1 MKIKNHH
8 ERIVTATPERIAALL
23 ADFDRIWPT
32 QIAPAPRPRG
42 QRLYDSGP
50 MLWQEHGRP
59 GAARSFRV
67 RRQSHPN
74 LDPSRASCRRVRRMR
89 RGADPIR
96 DHCRCGRNRRMTA
109 RSALRSLL
117 PHPGP
122 GVLMP
127 PQRWRGG
134 ALVADTGCAA
144 VLAVRQADG
153 SQIAGA
159 MKLDGTGRSGLRK

>member
-8 ERIVTATPERIAALL
+8 ERIVAATPERIAALL

-67 RRQSHPN
+67 ISPAGLQVEHWFDLERVSGGTLVRHTVEGQALGQYEVLWNEQIEPSHN
-74 LDPSRASCRRVRRMR
+74 RVLEAILDNIEAAVASE
-89 RGADPIR
+89 
-96 DHCRCGRNRRMTA
+96 
-109 RSALRSLL
+109 
-117 PHPGP
+117 PGP
-122 GVLMP
+122 
-127 PQRWRGG
+127 
-134 ALVADTGCAA
+134 
-144 VLAVRQADG
+144 
-153 SQIAGA
+153 
-159 MKLDGTGRSGLRK
+159 